1 MMYMYKFTGFNEK
14 ANNALNNAINTA
26 EDMGHTYIGSE
37 HLLLGLLKDPTNS
50 ASGILNSK
58 RISSD
63 AVSKAVKS
71 SVGVG
76 IPTRLSPD
84 DFTPRGRNIIENS
97 IGCARAGGEKLVT
110 TEHILLSLVRDP
122 QCGACRI
129 ISSLGCTPNEIS
141 SDISRDSSGET
152 QRRKSDFAR
161 DLKPKFSSKTDV
173 SERFGFDLTLAA
185 AQGRVDPVIGRDRE
199 IERVIEILSRRKK
212 NNPCLIGEPG
222 VGKTAV
228 AEGLAQRIADGDVPD
243 ALKNKRIL
251 SVDLTGMVAGT
262 KYRGDFEERIRSLI
276 NEVVSRGDTILF
288 IDEIHTI
295 VGAGSAEGAVDAAN
309 ILKPALTRG
318 DLRVIGATTADEYRK
333 NIEKDGALARRFQ
346 TVVIEE
352 PDRDSAVKI
361 LEGLRD
367 RYASHHNVI
376 ITDEAVKQAVDLSAR
391 YICDRFLPDKAVD
404 IMDETAA
411 RIKLKNSAVPDEVT
425 ELETELKRIS
435 DEKENAVCSHDFD
448 SAQALRD
455 EQKEI
460 LTKLSRAKSKW
471 EDSECENISEV
482 TGEDIARTV
491 SGLTGI
497 PLTQITQSE
506 SVRLLTLGDEL
517 KKCVIGQDDAID
529 AVVRAVRLS
538 RTGLK
543 DPNRPAGVLLFAGP
557 TGVGKTQLCK
567 ALAKCVYGSEN
578 ALIRFDMSEYM
589 EKHNASKLIGSPPG
603 YVGYEEGGILTKKVR
618 ARPYS
623 VILFDETEKAHPDVF
638 NMMLQIFDDGIL
650 TDSDGRTVNFKNS
663 LIIMTSNIGA
673 KTISNQDGSV
683 GFGNPDKT
691 SENKNIEK
699 AVRAEIKRLFRP
711 EFINRIDD
719 IIVFNK
725 LDRLSVRKIARTM
738 LSDIEERC
746 VRLGIKISFDES
758 VVDMTAEKGFDPV
771 YGARPLRRA
780 IRVNVEDK
788 LASALI
794 SGEINPGGEY
804 MCDYNEGIKITEV
817 VPARR

>member
-1 MMYMYKFTGFNEK
+1 M
-14 ANNALNNAINTA
+14 
-26 EDMGHTYIGSE
+26 
-37 HLLLGLLKDPTNS
+37 
-50 ASGILNSK
+50 
-58 RISSD
+58 
-63 AVSKAVKS
+63 
-71 SVGVG
+71 
-76 IPTRLSPD
+76 
-84 DFTPRGRNIIENS
+84 
-97 IGCARAGGEKLVT
+97 
-110 TEHILLSLVRDP
+110 
-122 QCGACRI
+122 
-129 ISSLGCTPNEIS
+129 
-141 SDISRDSSGET
+141 
-152 QRRKSDFAR
+152 
-161 DLKPKFSSKTDV
+161 
-173 SERFGFDLTLAA
+173 
-185 AQGRVDPVIGRDRE
+185 
-199 IERVIEILSRRKK
+199 
-212 NNPCLIGEPG
+212 
-222 VGKTAV
+222 
-228 AEGLAQRIADGDVPD
+228 
-243 ALKNKRIL
+243 
-251 SVDLTGMVAGT
+251 
-262 KYRGDFEERIRSLI
+262 
-276 NEVVSRGDTILF
+276 
-288 IDEIHTI
+288 
-295 VGAGSAEGAVDAAN
+295 
-309 ILKPALTRG
+309 
-318 DLRVIGATTADEYRK
+318 
-333 NIEKDGALARRFQ
+333 
-346 TVVIEE
+346 
-352 PDRDSAVKI
+352 
-361 LEGLRD
+361 
-367 RYASHHNVI
+367 
-376 ITDEAVKQAVDLSAR
+376 
-391 YICDRFLPDKAVD
+391 
-404 IMDETAA
+404 
-411 RIKLKNSAVPDEVT
+411 T
-425 ELETELKRIS
+425 ELENELKRIS

-471 EDSECENISEV
+471 EDCERENISEV

-506 SVRLLTLGDEL
+506 SARLLTLGDEL

-738 LSDIEERC
+738 LSDIKERC
-746 VRLGIKISFDES
+746 ARLGIKISFDES

-794 SGEINPGGEY
+794 SGEIKPGGEY

-817 VPARR
+817 VSAGR

>member
-1 MMYMYKFTGFNEK
+1 MIYMYKFTGFNEK
-14 ANNALNNAINTA
+14 ANNALNNAINAA

-37 HLLLGLLKDPTNS
+37 HLLLGILKDPTNFASEILS
-50 ASGILNSK
+50 AK
-58 RISSD
+58 KISSEVV
-63 AVSKAVKS
+63 AKAVRT

-84 DFTPRGRNIIENS
+84 DFTPKGRNIIENS
-97 IGCARAGGEKLVT
+97 IACARADGEKLVAT
-110 TEHILLSLVRDP
+110 QHILLSLMRDSR
-122 QCGACRI
+122 CGACRI
-129 ISSLGCTPNEIS
+129 ISSLGCAPNEIS
-141 SDISRDSSGET
+141 SDITHDTLPDS
-152 QRRKSDFAR
+152 QRRKSDFVR

-173 SERFGFDLTLAA
+173 CERFGYDLTLAA
-185 AQGRVDPVIGRDRE
+185 AQGRIDPVICRDRE
-199 IERVIEILSRRKK
+199 TQRVIEILSRRRK

-228 AEGLAQRIADGDVPD
+228 AQGLALRIAQGDVPD
-243 ALKNKRIL
+243 ILKNRRIL

-295 VGAGSAEGAVDAAN
+295 VGAGLAEGAVDAAN

-318 DLRVIGATTADEYRK
+318 DLRVIGASTADEYRK

-346 TVVIEE
+346 TVIIEE

-367 RYASHHNVI
+367 RYASYHNVI
-376 ITDEAVKQAVDLSAR
+376 ITDEAIRQAVDLSAR

-411 RIKLKNSAVPDEVT
+411 RVKLRNNAVPDDIK
-425 ELETELKRIS
+425 ELENELKRIS
-435 DEKENAVCSHDFD
+435 DEKENAVCEQDFD
-448 SAQALRD
+448 SAQSLRD
-455 EQKEI
+455 EQKE
-460 LTKLSRAKSKW
+460 LLKRLSHEKAEW
-471 EDSECENISEV
+471 EDGGRENASEV
-482 TGEDIARTV
+482 TGEDIAETV

-497 PLTQITQSE
+497 PLTQITESE
-506 SVRLLTLGDEL
+506 SARLLTLGEEL
-517 KKCVIGQDDAID
+517 KKCVIGQDGAVD

-650 TDSDGRTVNFKNS
+650 TDSDGRTVSFKNS
-663 LIIMTSNIGA
+663 LIIMTSNVGA
-673 KTISNQDGSV
+673 KIISNWDGSL

-691 SENKNIEK
+691 SEFKNAEK

-719 IIVFNK
+719 IIIFNR
-725 LDRLSVRKIARTM
+725 LDRESVRKIARTM

-746 VRLGIKISFDES
+746 RCLKIKISFDDS
-758 VVDMTAEKGFDPV
+758 VVNMTAQKGFDPV

-794 SGEINPGGEY
+794 SGEIKPGGGY
-804 MCDYNEGIKITEV
+804 MCVYDGELKISGV
-817 VPARR
+817 ID